1 MCIIVDANVASA
13 VFSSPTH
20 ADFVPVV
27 NWLFGARGKLVVG
40 GKLEEELSK
49 VSKAGRALVSL
60 KRAGRLRQVPI
71 TGTVIPSTGL
81 PLKSNDQHI
90 IMLALAAGSRL
101 LVSRDKLLHADF
113 TNPKL
118 LSPRGKVYQ
127 NASHSALLR
136 LDTCP

>member
-1 MCIIVDANVASA
+1 MCIIVDANLASA
-13 VFSSPTH
+13 VFSSPTP

-27 NWLFGARGKLVVG
+27 KWLFGSRGKLVVG

-49 VSKAGRALVSL
+49 VGAAGTALVEL

-71 TGTVIPSTGL
+71 TDTVLPATGL
-81 PLKSNDQHI
+81 LLKSNDQHV

-101 LVSRDKLLHADF
+101 LVSLDKPLHADF

-136 LDTCP
+136 PDTCP